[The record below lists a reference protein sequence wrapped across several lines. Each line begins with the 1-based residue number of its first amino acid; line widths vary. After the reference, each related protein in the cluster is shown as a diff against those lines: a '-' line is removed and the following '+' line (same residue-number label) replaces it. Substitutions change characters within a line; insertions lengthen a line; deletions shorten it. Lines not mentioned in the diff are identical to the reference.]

1 MRREAKRCVH
11 VSRRRG
17 RRAQGDLVCQPNPLV
32 NPAAFQVIIVEL
44 DGHDMK
50 KDYEVHKV
58 ISHAGRM
65 QPFKSMGYSESQ
77 ERNPTAVNIARSGIY
92 MKQKLMIDYVKV
104 ASWFNLFSSPDHARK
119 P

>member
-1 MRREAKRCVH
+1 MRSCLST
-11 VSRRRG
+11 SRAPSTRI
-17 RRAQGDLVCQPNPLV
+17 GDLVCQPSPLV

-58 ISHAGRM
+58 ISRAGLV
-65 QPFKSMGYSESQ
+65 QPFKSMGYSENQ

-92 MKQKLMIDYVKV
+92 MKEKLMTDYVKA
-104 ASWFNLFSSPDHARK
+104 ASWFNLFGSSSPDRARE

>member
-1 MRREAKRCVH
+1 MPSVAFMSLDVEGAEHKVI
-11 VSRRRG
+11 SS
-17 RRAQGDLVCQPNPLV
+17 V

-50 KDYEVHKV
+50 KDYEVHK
-58 ISHAGRM
+58 IMTHAGLM
-65 QPFKSMGYSESQ
+65 QPFKSMGYSENQ

-92 MKQKLMIDYVKV
+92 MKEKLMTDYVKA
-104 ASWFNLFSSPDHARK
+104 ASWFNLFGSSSPDRARE